1 MQKAELGCSQP
12 ESCYAPGPCDDASD
26 GSVVMVTVMMRVLTV
41 ALEKMMVMS
50 MAIAVCIVM
59 CMSSKEC

>member
-1 MQKAELGCSQP
+1 
-12 ESCYAPGPCDDASD
+12 
-26 GSVVMVTVMMRVLTV
+26 MVTVMMRVLTV